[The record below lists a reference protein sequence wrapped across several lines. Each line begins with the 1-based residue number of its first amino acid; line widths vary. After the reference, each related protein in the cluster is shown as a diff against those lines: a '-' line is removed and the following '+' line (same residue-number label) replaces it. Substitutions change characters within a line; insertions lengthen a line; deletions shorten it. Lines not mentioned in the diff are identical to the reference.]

1 MRKKLTN
8 SEWNVLMK
16 YIRRLGLDG
25 VFDLHEID
33 KDTDG
38 FIDYEE
44 DRIVDLQEGLSW
56 VWESIVYPTS
66 HEGMSLEETE
76 ILSKIFN
83 ECYLLDE
90 VTLTWR

>member
-25 VFDLHEID
+25 VFDLYEID

-76 ILSKIFN
+76 ILSKIFS
-83 ECYLLDE
+83 ECYLSDE